1 MRLAGANPPWHP
13 RLRERQTRSEPLAPR
28 HDVVL
33 AAVPSR
39 HSPQLSGLELHQG
52 MGDTRGTPGPASIL
66 VNLRAQMG
74 LAGSE
79 VPCGVMGRREGTCT
93 PAVGR
98 GHPACTL
105 LRSAARMGEDRPH
118 GTCPPKGH
126 QSPPQCT
133 HPAQSPASCS
143 PSQTCIP
150 LPIPVA
156 SPSPPQPSMPTP
168 APSPSALIPSAQSG

>member
-39 HSPQLSGLELHQG
+39 HSPLELHQG